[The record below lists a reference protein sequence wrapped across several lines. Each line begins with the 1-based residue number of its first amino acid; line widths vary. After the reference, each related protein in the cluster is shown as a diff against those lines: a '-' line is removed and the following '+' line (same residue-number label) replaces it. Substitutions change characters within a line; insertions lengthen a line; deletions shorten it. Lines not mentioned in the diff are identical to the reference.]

1 MLSLDSQLVVRIP
14 NLTCD
19 SLAFSKLQKRFARF
33 FAFSHLEENWETQLI
48 FFIIKE
54 ITPRVFIIE
63 VSIDIRR
70 LAFCV
75 KNAGE
80 EESAEPGLHSLETML
95 TVWLPM

>member
-14 NLTCD
+14 NLTCN
-19 SLAFSKLQKRFARF
+19 SLAFSKLQKRLRVFLPFRIWRRTGKLSSF
-33 FAFSHLEENWETQLI
+33 

>member
-1 MLSLDSQLVVRIP
+1 M
-14 NLTCD
+14 
-19 SLAFSKLQKRFARF
+19 RF
-33 FAFSHLEENWETQLI
+33 FAFSHLEENWETQLN

-54 ITPRVFIIE
+54 ITLRVFIIE